1 MKRREFV
8 TTVGTVGALGM
19 PLTLQAQASNAITFL
34 TPSTLSLAFAPEL
47 YADVAGKYQDNGVLV
62 RIEIGRAAAQAIQL
76 VAANQVQIGRT
87 GGGSYMAA
95 RALGNSDVIAFG
107 TIAQS
112 SPFTLVSSAK
122 APLAKAADLAGKT
135 IGLPSFGGTAESS
148 LNLLLS
154 GAKINPASI
163 QREKVAYS
171 PATFGL
177 IEAGRLHGFFANT
190 STVARMMAD
199 KMPVHYLDINDGVP
213 GNVYVAREEN
223 LQKNPAP
230 YIAFTKSVMQA
241 ARELLAMDDKALATA
256 MQRIQKKYDVPGLDR
271 MDVALLDIKATRV
284 LWSENGLDKLV
295 RNDESQ
301 WARAQ
306 QILESNALMKESK
319 RPMYTNDIWTKAAK

>member
-8 TTVGTVGALGM
+8 TSMGIVGLAGL
-19 PLTLQAQASNAITFL
+19 PLAAHAQASNAITFL

-47 YADVAGKYQDNGVLV
+47 YADVAGKYQENGVQV

-76 VAANQVQIGRT
+76 VAANQVQVGRT
-87 GGGSYMAA
+87 GGGAYMAA
-95 RALGNSDVIAFG
+95 RAQGNSDVIAFG

-112 SPFTLVSSAK
+112 SPFTLVSAAK
-122 APLAKAADLAGKT
+122 APLAKAADLDGK
-135 IGLPSFGGTAESS
+135 IVGLPSFGGTAESS

-154 GAKINPASI
+154 GAKINPARV

-190 STVARMMAD
+190 STVARMKAD
-199 KMPVHYLDINDGVP
+199 KMPVHYLDIDDGVP
-213 GNVYVAREEN
+213 GNVYVTREEH

-241 ARELLAMDDKALATA
+241 ARELLAMDDKALTAA
-256 MQRIQKKYDVPGLDR
+256 MQLIQKKYDVPGLDR

-295 RNDESQ
+295 RNDESR
-301 WARAQ
+301 WATAQ
-306 QILESNALMKESK
+306 QILEKNALMKEST
-319 RPMYTNDIWTKAAK
+319 RVMFTNDIWLKAAK